1 MPETEHSQANL
12 AAIRT
17 RIDNLERM
25 VRFGI
30 TADPNSKH
38 AVDSHLRAREG
49 AVDVYL
55 ALAHGP
61 KSQEDLRKATGMS
74 QANISKI
81 CKHLFQGD
89 LISKMPDPKKRGGFL
104 YFWSDLERVIG
115 VSKIA
120 KKIARG

>member
-38 AVDSHLRAREG
+38 AVEAHLRAREG
-49 AVDVYL
+49 AVELYL
-55 ALAHGP
+55 ALSDGP
-61 KSQEDLRKATGMS
+61 KSQDQLRASTRLS
-74 QANISKI
+74 QATISKI

-89 LISKMPDPKKRGGFL
+89 LISKMPDPKKRGSFL

-120 KKIARG
+120 KKIARE